1 MGAWAGFADVLC
13 AKLADVPP
21 PVARGGLEASRIASP
36 AWVHRLEPLRAV
48 SAPFLHSRYPSA
60 ASAAPEAGGI
70 PVGNMPSS
78 SCGGSTARLPRPVV
92 RRTARE
98 QLALRLLTRLGAN
111 LTAASTDDEV
121 RREYRR
127 LLLASHPDVHPD
139 ASPAERDAH
148 ARKVRA
154 IVHAWNVFQGRNRTA
169 DAA

>member
-13 AKLADVPP
+13 AKLAGVPP
-21 PVARGGLEASRIASP
+21 PVARGGLDALRIASP
-36 AWVHRLEPLRAV
+36 GWVHRLEPLHAV
-48 SAPFLHSRYPSA
+48 SARLLHSRYPSA
-60 ASAAPEAGGI
+60 ASAAPRAGGI
-70 PVGNMPSS
+70 PVGNASPS

-92 RRTARE
+92 KRSARE
-98 QLALRLLTRLGAN
+98 QIALRLLNRLGAS
-111 LTAASTDDEV
+111 LSACSTDEDV

-139 ASPAERDAH
+139 ATPAERDVH

-154 IVHAWNVFQGRNRTA
+154 IVHAWDVFQGRTRTA